1 MKSSS
6 DSGASPTVFGVR
18 LRQIPSEENVRAL
31 CEAFLDDGGTHCI
44 FTPNP
49 EILLYARK
57 HPDYAALLND
67 GDLILPDGFGIV
79 LVDFLRRGRSISRW
93 AGIDVADLILRL
105 AADRGAP
112 VMFVGGQ
119 GGSGERAAARWRAR
133 TPGLDVVT
141 AADAVPFREDGTA
154 VLSSHE
160 SRLEEQIQETQPA
173 VIFVALGHPKQERWI
188 ARHRRS
194 IPSARILMGV
204 GGTLDMWAGR
214 FSRAPRLLRSIG
226 LEWLWRLGQDPARL
240 PRVLRATLE
249 FPLLALIDRGA
260 ARGPGPQA
268 AKR

>member
-6 DSGASPTVFGVR
+6 DSAAPTVFGVR

-67 GDLILPDGFGIV
+67 GDLALPDGFGIV
-79 LVDFLRRGRSISRW
+79 LVDFLRRGRSVSRW

-105 AADRGAP
+105 AADRAAR

-133 TPGLDVVT
+133 MPGLDVVT

-154 VLSSHE
+154 VRSQDE
-160 SRLEEQIQETQPA
+160 STLEEQIREAQPA
-173 VIFVALGHPKQERWI
+173 VVFVALGHPKQERWI

-214 FSRAPRLLRSIG
+214 FSRAPRWVRSIG
-226 LEWLWRLGQDPARL
+226 LEWLWRLGQDPARF
-240 PRVLRATLE
+240 PRVLRATIV
-249 FPLLALIDRGA
+249 FPVRALTERQGLS
-260 ARGPGPQA
+260 GP
-268 AKR
+268 R